1 MSTRSFRW
9 LRPVPRLLL
18 TPIGLLLLV
27 SGVGLCLALVLGS
40 QDVLIIFGL
49 LLSAAIVVLG
59 LAQVFAMPPNLPF
72 LPRTIGTARL
82 VWLLRFLLGTIVVV
96 ASGYIGAWSS
106 IYLSDDLRHR
116 QASGSFEL
124 LLQILAI
131 AISFGSLI
139 LLGIYCFD
147 LVRAKPP
154 SRARALEAIA
164 RRGDEGPHW
173 IDRLL
178 ARRWLLDLSS
188 NEFVGLFWFAGFV
201 IVITV
206 VTWLGRLAAA
216 LLAL

>member
-106 IYLSDDLRHR
+106 GGATVSQPSPL
-116 QASGSFEL
+116 ASYTVD
-124 LLQILAI
+124 
-131 AISFGSLI
+131 
-139 LLGIYCFD
+139 GITSSTCTALD
-147 LVRAKPP
+147 VNSNPP
-154 SRARALEAIA
+154 
-164 RRGDEGPHW
+164 
-173 IDRLL
+173 
-178 ARRWLLDLSS
+178 
-188 NEFVGLFWFAGFV
+188 
-201 IVITV
+201 
-206 VTWLGRLAAA
+206 
-216 LLAL
+216 LALTGSGPFTTVPVTPNLQFTGCQ